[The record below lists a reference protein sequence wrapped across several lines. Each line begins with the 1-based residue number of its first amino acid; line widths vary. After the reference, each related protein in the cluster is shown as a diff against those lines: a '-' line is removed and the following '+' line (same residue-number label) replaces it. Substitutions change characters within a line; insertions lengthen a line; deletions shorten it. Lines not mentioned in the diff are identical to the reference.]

1 MLHFS
6 RTFENEKLQLQELNK
21 RLSQYLSRVKQLEQ
35 ENASLLM
42 EISTL
47 RQERT
52 GEWEQ
57 QQQMVEMRGLRRAV
71 DQLAL
76 EKAQAEMERER
87 LHRELQLVQEL
98 ICQESGTC
106 RDIHGE
112 LKGCDKHLQQACLKN
127 LALEEHLLRL
137 QREQQALEDS
147 HRQEICVLREQLC
160 SKLVPMVT
168 QQGQGPP
175 ALTLEEVEEYTLSL
189 SQAWAHTVEL
199 HHTRVEELEESLWL
213 DQQRLEELCRE
224 KRQSAAQ
231 LEKLREEMHR
241 QSHIQEGLE
250 SELVSLQENCDLEL
264 QEYQV
269 LIEQLEEERRELSIA
284 IAEKLEDHQEL
295 MQVKIGLSMEVATYR
310 ALLEGEK
317 RETYLWTDQHVRQA
331 PRNIGI
337 GKPSHMFTV
346 KREDERKQFPFS
358 SHTGVRYEERAS
370 SASTV
375 SRPGQVR
382 TYEASR
388 TVPNGFSER
397 VLLGGTQ
404 VPYAARKDVSSSA
417 RTIQVSSS
425 SSRAVPQQAERQ
437 TVAIKPRVL
446 VETTVSSTEVTTHPA
461 RDVAINL
468 QRSSNEN
475 RAGLHTSPTADQKP
489 ILEDITNKR
498 VIVTSPIKA
507 PQDPES
513 ADESKVKITEV
524 TIGRKESTEA
534 ESVDL
539 NGFTVNRGQVP
550 ENKEVETTL
559 QGLQIQNG
567 TGAQKQGFG
576 EYQPEGQTAAKYF
589 SEEQIQIDKKHK
601 EQLAGASPEDAKRS
615 VTEEKVLDT
624 ITMEDILQQVVNPS
638 GLETTLGSSPDS
650 KVTYHVEKT
659 QVEDGTTKTQIFLQ
673 STVREDLDI
682 SDDSVLEELL
692 NKGEKRTALEDIRG
706 TPTGSMIEN
715 LLSLGMTGW
724 ENLENMAVNV
734 EIIEEPL
741 ETQSDEENEEKL
753 SSTFFQIEELE
764 NAPVAVKGSLGSEE
778 VLSVTMAAEELG
790 KRQFSDMDPSFQTR
804 VQENEYFVSTPD
816 DYMPEHQ
823 EGDLS
828 SFDRYGVRQEW
839 SGDER
844 CWQEEPGPNQEQSF
858 THTLTKQY
866 WREPQ
871 ASEPRAEFDRAEFD
885 RAEFDRAEFDRAEFN
900 RAECDRA
907 EFDRAEFD
915 RAEFDEQTSS
925 ECVVEEEIKVPR
937 KVQES
942 VLELLREDGHN
953 PKQQLKGALE
963 QLKGTVS
970 DNLREELAVL
980 TSNGQDSSDSLAVDI
995 RKVQQSSDSG
1005 VVTIVAEINV
1015 SQNLDESGLLE
1026 EQEGF
1031 SDEQV
1036 MAALRS
1042 TNPQLHEAQSGK
1054 AGEKMVLSH
1063 SADDKEPKIRVSTDQ
1078 DVSVQ
1083 GMSWTTSREDP
1094 GSPNAEQSAPDINKL
1109 VKHIKLGPSEKSFT
1123 FQMDVSQ
1130 VASSTTGRGPQEAK
1144 TFNSQAEFT
1153 DGANVRAVREEVYQ
1167 YVQRAG
1173 EEGEEQVEMWDPSHG
1188 ETAAQFAFSKA
1199 PQQQRIVDPRS
1210 VISEEQ
1216 RIAALYLDEDD
1227 ED

>member
-71 DQLAL
+71 DQLVL

-87 LHRELQLVQEL
+87 LRRELQLVQEL

-112 LKGCDKHLQQACLKN
+112 LKGFDKHLQQACLKN
-127 LALEEHLLRL
+127 LTLEEHLLRL

-213 DQQRLEELCRE
+213 DQERLEELCRE

-250 SELVSLQENCDLEL
+250 GYFLACFVSLYAWL

-346 KREDERKQFPFS
+346 KREDGRKQFPFS

-388 TVPNGFSER
+388 TVPSGFSER
-397 VLLGGTQ
+397 LLLGGTQ

-425 SSRAVPQQAERQ
+425 SSRAVPQQAERK

-461 RDVAINL
+461 RDAAINL

-489 ILEDITNKR
+489 TPEDITNKR

-539 NGFTVNRGQVP
+539 NGFRVNRGQVP

-567 TGAQKQGFG
+567 AGALKQGFG
-576 EYQPEGQTAAKYF
+576 EDQLEGQTAAKYF

-601 EQLAGASPEDAKRS
+601 EQVAGASPEDAKRS

-659 QVEDGTTKTQIFLQ
+659 QVENGTTKTQIFLQ

-764 NAPVAVKGSLGSEE
+764 NAPMAVKGSLGSEE

-790 KRQFSDMDPSFQTR
+790 KRQFSDTDPSFQTR

-823 EGDLS
+823 ESDLS
-828 SFDRYGVRQEW
+828 SFDRSGVRQEW

-858 THTLTKQY
+858 TDTLTKQY

-885 RAEFDRAEFDRAEFN
+885 RAEFDRAEFDRAEF
-900 RAECDRA
+900 DRA

-915 RAEFDEQTSS
+915 RNEFDEQTSS

-1015 SQNLDESGLLE
+1015 SQNLDESGLPE
-1026 EQEGF
+1026 GQEGF

-1042 TNPQLHEAQSGK
+1042 TNPQLHEARSGK

-1078 DVSVQ
+1078 DVRVQ
-1083 GMSWTTSREDP
+1083 GMSWTTSSEDP

-1130 VASSTTGRGPQEAK
+1130 VASSTTARGPQEAK
-1144 TFNSQAEFT
+1144 AFNSQAEFT

-1173 EEGEEQVEMWDPSHG
+1173 EEGEEQVEMWDPSQG

-1199 PQQQRIVDPRS
+1199 LQQQRIVDPRS

>member
-71 DQLAL
+71 DQLVL

-87 LHRELQLVQEL
+87 LRRELQLVQEL

-112 LKGCDKHLQQACLKN
+112 LKGFDKHLQQACLKN
-127 LALEEHLLRL
+127 LTLEEHLLRL

-213 DQQRLEELCRE
+213 DQERLEELCRE

-250 SELVSLQENCDLEL
+250 GLHITEYLECML
-264 QEYQV
+264 RNIECSFTVIRYCLCPQV

-310 ALLEGEK
+310 L
-317 RETYLWTDQHVRQA
+317 
-331 PRNIGI
+331 
-337 GKPSHMFTV
+337 
-346 KREDERKQFPFS
+346 
-358 SHTGVRYEERAS
+358 
-370 SASTV
+370 
-375 SRPGQVR
+375 
-382 TYEASR
+382 
-388 TVPNGFSER
+388 
-397 VLLGGTQ
+397 LLGGTQ

-425 SSRAVPQQAERQ
+425 SSRAVPQQAERK

-461 RDVAINL
+461 RDAAINL

-489 ILEDITNKR
+489 TPEDITNKR

-539 NGFTVNRGQVP
+539 NGFRVNRGQVP

-567 TGAQKQGFG
+567 AGALKQGFG
-576 EYQPEGQTAAKYF
+576 EDQLEGQTAAKYF

-601 EQLAGASPEDAKRS
+601 EQVAGASPEDAKRS

-659 QVEDGTTKTQIFLQ
+659 QVENGTTKTQIFLQ

-764 NAPVAVKGSLGSEE
+764 NAPMAVKGSLGSEE

-790 KRQFSDMDPSFQTR
+790 KRQFSDTDPSFQTR

-823 EGDLS
+823 ESDLS
-828 SFDRYGVRQEW
+828 SFDRSGVRQEW

-858 THTLTKQY
+858 TDTLTKQ
-866 WREPQ
+866 
-871 ASEPRAEFDRAEFD
+871 
-885 RAEFDRAEFDRAEFN
+885 N
-900 RAECDRA
+900 
-907 EFDRAEFD
+907 
-915 RAEFDEQTSS
+915 EFDEQTSS

-1015 SQNLDESGLLE
+1015 SQNLDESGLPE
-1026 EQEGF
+1026 GQEGF

-1042 TNPQLHEAQSGK
+1042 TNPQLHEARSGK

-1078 DVSVQ
+1078 DVRVQ
-1083 GMSWTTSREDP
+1083 GMSWTTSSEDP

-1130 VASSTTGRGPQEAK
+1130 VASSTTARGPQEAK
-1144 TFNSQAEFT
+1144 AFNSQAEFT

-1173 EEGEEQVEMWDPSHG
+1173 EEGEEQVEMWDPSQG

-1199 PQQQRIVDPRS
+1199 LQQQRIVDPRS

>member
-35 ENASLLM
+35 ENASVLM

-87 LHRELQLVQEL
+87 LRRELQLVQEL
-98 ICQESGTC
+98 ICQESGTS

-112 LKGCDKHLQQACLKN
+112 LKGFDKHLQQACLKN

-213 DQQRLEELCRE
+213 DQERLEELCRE

-250 SELVSLQENCDLEL
+250 GLHITEYLECML
-264 QEYQV
+264 RNIECSFTVIRYCLCPQV

-295 MQVKIGLSMEVATYR
+295 MQVKIGLSMEVATY
-310 ALLEGEK
+310 
-317 RETYLWTDQHVRQA
+317 
-331 PRNIGI
+331 
-337 GKPSHMFTV
+337 
-346 KREDERKQFPFS
+346 
-358 SHTGVRYEERAS
+358 

-388 TVPNGFSER
+388 RVPSGFSER

-461 RDVAINL
+461 RDAAINL

-489 ILEDITNKR
+489 TPEDITNKR
-498 VIVTSPIKA
+498 VIVTYPIKA

-539 NGFTVNRGQVP
+539 NGFRVNRGQVP

-567 TGAQKQGFG
+567 AGAQKQGFG
-576 EYQPEGQTAAKYF
+576 EDQPEGQTAAKYL

-601 EQLAGASPEDAKRS
+601 EQVAGASPEDAKRS

-638 GLETTLGSSPDS
+638 GLETTLGSSPNS

-790 KRQFSDMDPSFQTR
+790 KRQFSDTDPSFQTR

-823 EGDLS
+823 ESDLS
-828 SFDRYGVRQEW
+828 SFDRSGVRQEW

-858 THTLTKQY
+858 TDTLTKQN
-866 WREPQ
+866 
-871 ASEPRAEFDRAEFD
+871 EFDK
-885 RAEFDRAEFDRAEFN
+885 
-900 RAECDRA
+900 
-907 EFDRAEFD
+907 
-915 RAEFDEQTSS
+915 QTSS

-1015 SQNLDESGLLE
+1015 SQNLDESGLPE
-1026 EQEGF
+1026 GQEGF
-1031 SDEQV
+1031 PDEQV

-1042 TNPQLHEAQSGK
+1042 TNPQLHEARSGK

-1078 DVSVQ
+1078 DVRVQ
-1083 GMSWTTSREDP
+1083 GMSWTTSSEDP

-1144 TFNSQAEFT
+1144 AFNSQAEFT
-1153 DGANVRAVREEVYQ
+1153 DGADVRAVREEVYQ

-1173 EEGEEQVEMWDPSHG
+1173 EEGEEQVEMWDPSQG

-1199 PQQQRIVDPRS
+1199 LQQQRIVDPRS

>member
-35 ENASLLM
+35 ENATLLI

-47 RQERT
+47 RQERM

-87 LHRELQLVQEL
+87 LRRELQLVQEL

-137 QREQQALEDS
+137 QWEQQALEDS
-147 HRQEICVLREQLC
+147 HRQEICALREQLC

-168 QQGQGPP
+168 QQGQSPP

-250 SELVSLQENCDLEL
+250 SELVNLQENCDLEL

-284 IAEKLEDHQEL
+284 ITEKLKDHQEL

-310 ALLEGEK
+310 ALLEEEK
-317 RETYLWTDQHVRQA
+317 TETYLWTGQHVRQA

-346 KREDERKQFPFS
+346 KREDGRKQFPFS
-358 SHTGVRYEERAS
+358 SHTGIRYEERAS

-388 TVPNGFSER
+388 TVPSGFSER

-425 SSRAVPQQAERQ
+425 SSRAVPQQAERKS
-437 TVAIKPRVL
+437 VAIKPRVL

-461 RDVAINL
+461 RDAAIIL

-475 RAGLHTSPTADQKP
+475 RAGLPTSPTAYQKP
-489 ILEDITNKR
+489 TPEDITNKR

-524 TIGRKESTEA
+524 TIGRKESTEE

-539 NGFTVNRGQVP
+539 NGFRVNREQVP
-550 ENKEVETTL
+550 ENKKVETTL

-567 TGAQKQGFG
+567 AGAQKQGLG
-576 EYQPEGQTAAKYF
+576 EDQPEGQTAAKYF
-589 SEEQIQIDKKHK
+589 SEQQIQIEKKYK
-601 EQLAGASPEDAKRS
+601 KQVAGASPEDAKRS
-615 VTEEKVLDT
+615 ITEEKVLDT

-638 GLETTLGSSPDS
+638 GLETTLSSSPDS
-650 KVTYHVEKT
+650 KVTYHIEKT

-764 NAPVAVKGSLGSEE
+764 NAPVAVKGSVGSEE
-778 VLSVTMAAEELG
+778 ALSVTMTAEELG
-790 KRQFSDMDPSFQTR
+790 KRQFSDTDPSFQTR

-823 EGDLS
+823 ESDLS
-828 SFDRYGVRQEW
+828 SFDLYGVRQEW

-858 THTLTKQY
+858 TDTLTKQY

-885 RAEFDRAEFDRAEFN
+885 RAEFDRAEFDRAEF
-900 RAECDRA
+900 DRA

-915 RAEFDEQTSS
+915 RAEFDEQSSS

-1015 SQNLDESGLLE
+1015 SQNLDESGLPVG
-1026 EQEGF
+1026 QGGF

-1042 TNPQLHEAQSGK
+1042 TNPQLHEARSGK

-1078 DVSVQ
+1078 DVRVQ
-1083 GMSWTTSREDP
+1083 GMSWTMSSEDP
-1094 GSPNAEQSAPDINKL
+1094 GSPNAEQSAPDINKS

-1144 TFNSQAEFT
+1144 AFNSQAEFT

-1173 EEGEEQVEMWDPSHG
+1173 EEGEEQVEMWDPSQG

-1199 PQQQRIVDPRS
+1199 LQQQRIVDPRS

-1227 ED
+1227 KD

>member
-21 RLSQYLSRVKQLEQ
+21 RLSQYLSRVKQLEL
-35 ENASLLM
+35 ENASLLT
-42 EISTL
+42 EINTL

-57 QQQMVEMRGLRRAV
+57 QQHMEELRELRRV
-71 DQLAL
+71 VNQLAL

-87 LHRELQLVQEL
+87 LRREFQLLQEL
-98 ICQESGTC
+98 ICQESGAC

-112 LKGCDKHLQQACLKN
+112 LTGCDKHLQQACLKN
-127 LALEEHLLRL
+127 LALEEHLLKL

-147 HRQEICVLREQLC
+147 HRQEICALREQLC
-160 SKLVPMVT
+160 SRFVPMIT
-168 QQGQGPP
+168 QRGQGSP
-175 ALTLEEVEEYTLSL
+175 ALTLEEVEEYMLSL

-199 HHTRVEELEESLWL
+199 HRTRVEELEESLRL
-213 DQQRLEELCRE
+213 DQQRQEELGRE

-250 SELVSLQENCDLEL
+250 SEFISLQESCYQEL
-264 QEYQV
+264 HDYQV
-269 LIEQLEEERRELSIA
+269 LIEQLEEERRELSVA
-284 IAEKLEDHQEL
+284 IAEKLKDHQEL
-295 MQVKIGLSMEVATYR
+295 MQVKMGLSMEVAAYR

-331 PRNIGI
+331 PRNGGI
-337 GKPSHMFTV
+337 GKPAHTYTVKHSAV
-346 KREDERKQFPFS
+346 KREDGRKPFPFS
-358 SHTGVRYEERAS
+358 SHTDVRYEERAS

-388 TVPNGFSER
+388 TVPSGFSER

-404 VPYAARKDVSSSA
+404 VPSAARKVVSSSA

-425 SSRAVPQQAERQ
+425 SSRAVPQQAERKS
-437 TVAIKPRVL
+437 VEIKPRVL
-446 VETTVSSTEVTTHPA
+446 VEKTMRSTEVTTHPA
-461 RDVAINL
+461 RDSAINL

-475 RAGLHTSPTADQKP
+475 RAGPPTADQKP
-489 ILEDITNKR
+489 TPEDITNKR
-498 VIVTSPIKA
+498 IVTSPVKA

-524 TIGRKESTEA
+524 TIARKESTEE

-539 NGFTVNRGQVP
+539 NGFRVNKGQVP
-550 ENKEVETTL
+550 ENKEVKTTL
-559 QGLQIQNG
+559 QGLQVQNG

-576 EYQPEGQTAAKYF
+576 EDHPGGQTAAKYF
-589 SEEQIQIDKKHK
+589 SEQQIQIDKKHK
-601 EQLAGASPEDAKRS
+601 EQIAGASPEDEKRS
-615 VTEEKVLDT
+615 ITEETVLDT

-638 GLETTLGSSPDS
+638 GLQTTLSSSPDS

-659 QVEDGTTKTQIFLQ
+659 EVEDGTTKTQIFLQ
-673 STVREDLDI
+673 STVREDLDT
-682 SDDSVLEELL
+682 SNDSVLEELL
-692 NKGEKRTALEDIRG
+692 NKDVKRTALEDIRG

-724 ENLENMAVNV
+724 ENRENMAVNV

-741 ETQSDEENEEKL
+741 ENQSDEEKEEKL

-764 NAPVAVKGSLGSEE
+764 NAPLDVKESVGSEE
-778 VLSVTMAAEELG
+778 VLNVTMTAEELR
-790 KRQFSDMDPSFQTR
+790 KRQFSDRDPSFQTW
-804 VQENEYFVSTPD
+804 VQENEYFVSMPD
-816 DYMPEHQ
+816 DYTSEHQ
-823 EGDLS
+823 ESGLS
-828 SFDRYGVRQEW
+828 SFDCYGTRQEW

-844 CWQEEPGPNQEQSF
+844 YWQEEPGPNQEQSF
-858 THTLTKQY
+858 TDTVMKHY
-866 WREPQ
+866 RREPQ
-871 ASEPRAEFDRAEFD
+871 ASEPRAEFDRAELD
-885 RAEFDRAEFDRAEFN
+885 K
-900 RAECDRA
+900 
-907 EFDRAEFD
+907 
-915 RAEFDEQTSS
+915 QTSS
-925 ECVVEEEIKVPR
+925 ECVIEEEIKVPR

-942 VLELLREDGHN
+942 VLERLREDGDS
-953 PKQQLKGALE
+953 PKE
-963 QLKGTVS
+963 QLKGTFEQLKGTAS
-970 DNLREELAVL
+970 DNLTEELAML
-980 TSNGQDSSDSLAVDI
+980 TSNRQDSSDNLAVDI

-1015 SQNLDESGLLE
+1015 SQNLDESGLPEGQE
-1026 EQEGF
+1026 EEV
-1031 SDEQV
+1031 SEEQV

-1042 TNPQLHEAQSGK
+1042 TNPQLHEALSGK
-1054 AGEKMVLSH
+1054 AGEKMAPPH
-1063 SADDKEPKIRVSTDQ
+1063 SADDKEPTITVSTDQ
-1078 DVSVQ
+1078 DVRVQ
-1083 GMSWTTSREDP
+1083 GMSWTASSKDA
-1094 GSPNAEQSAPDINKL
+1094 GSPNAEHSAPDINKS

-1130 VASSTTGRGPQEAK
+1130 VATSTTGKGPQEAK
-1144 TFNSQAEFT
+1144 AFNSQAEFT
-1153 DGANVRAVREEVYQ
+1153 DGANGRAVREEVYQ
-1167 YVQRAG
+1167 YVQRTG
-1173 EEGEEQVEMWDPSHG
+1173 EEGEEQVEMWDPSQG
-1188 ETAAQFAFSKA
+1188 QTAAQFAFSKA
-1199 PQQQRIVDPRS
+1199 LQQQRIVAPRS

-1216 RIAALYLDEDD
+1216 RIAAVYLDEDD

>member
-1 MLHFS
+1 
-6 RTFENEKLQLQELNK
+6 
-21 RLSQYLSRVKQLEQ
+21 
-35 ENASLLM
+35 
-42 EISTL
+42 
-47 RQERT
+47 
-52 GEWEQ
+52 
-57 QQQMVEMRGLRRAV
+57 MVEMRGLRRAV

-87 LHRELQLVQEL
+87 LHRELQMVQEL

-106 RDIHGE
+106 RDIDGE

-269 LIEQLEEERRELSIA
+269 LIEQLEDERRELSIA

-375 SRPGQVR
+375 SRTGQVR

-388 TVPNGFSER
+388 TVPSGFSER

-489 ILEDITNKR
+489 TLEDITNKR

-539 NGFTVNRGQVP
+539 NGFRVNRAQVP

-638 GLETTLGSSPDS
+638 GLETTLSSSPDS

-885 RAEFDRAEFDRAEFN
+885 RAEFDRAEFDRAECDRAEFDRAEFDRAEFDRAEFD

-915 RAEFDEQTSS
+915 RAEFDRAEFNRAEFDEQTSS

-980 TSNGQDSSDSLAVDI
+980 TRNGQDSSDSLAVDI

-1005 VVTIVAEINV
+1005 VVNIVAEINV
-1015 SQNLDESGLLE
+1015 SQNLDESGLPE

-1078 DVSVQ
+1078 DVRVQ
-1083 GMSWTTSREDP
+1083 EMSWTTSSEEP
-1094 GSPNAEQSAPDINKL
+1094 WSPNAEQSAPDINKS

-1144 TFNSQAEFT
+1144 AFNSQAEFT

-1199 PQQQRIVDPRS
+1199 LQQQRIVDPRS